1 MLELGAAKAKALLP
15 VLEAEA
21 KLGTLGSKYLLT
33 ADQVVV
39 HEGRILEKPAD
50 ENEVRRNIAG
60 YAVSYSYT
68 CGRTTTS
75 RC

>member
-1 MLELGAAKAKALLP
+1 MLELGLAKAKALLP
-15 VLEAEA
+15 ALQAEA
-21 KLGTLGSKYLLT
+21 KLGTLGSEYLLT

-50 ENEVRRNIAG
+50 ENEVRQNIAG
-60 YAVSYSYT
+60 YAVSWA
-68 CGRTTTS
+68 CGRTITT